1 MIILAVLLIVIHLLS
16 QWLAFV
22 FKPPQVGMILGLN
35 GLLVLSVL
43 ANPTLEPGMI
53 SSQPGQFEQA
63 IRQWQSLLA
72 TDKLNTS
79 EQINLWIQMGNAYQ
93 ALGLSPPALDA
104 LLQAK
109 SLFLETQ
116 NHTSTAAAMKEELA
130 GIGVKLFISLSD
142 ISLAQRQ
149 DKPAREYLNQG
160 KSLLSSQ
167 APLLIQATLLNQ
179 EGNVLAAEA
188 YYAKALTAYDQ
199 GIRLAEQ
206 AGDRLLATRT
216 LTNKAYAYLKLAQW
230 NPAVTSLQLAQ
241 QQLEP
246 VADNY
251 DKAFSLISIGAWAEH
266 IHSQLSA
273 RFLNSLP
280 ATVIQNRA
288 DLQKI
293 AYHTL
298 AAGLKIAKQR
308 VHSRLISYA
317 YGYLGHLNEIEQH
330 DAEALRLTRQAI
342 FYANQ
347 DENSFFSQAEQGS
360 EILYRW
366 YWQLGRLFKQ
376 QQHFDE
382 AIQAYQNA
390 VNSLQPVRQELAI
403 GYRKTS
409 QPFRERL
416 GPIYLELAELL
427 LQRAEQ
433 ANDPQ
438 PWFKQVLD
446 TIELM
451 KTFELQDYFRDE
463 CVTQNNYKQPILKFQ
478 PAHTALLYP
487 ILLTDRTEW
496 LLSLG
501 NGLIQRVSIPIP
513 AAVLKDEVNEFRFEL
528 ETRETMAFLPYAQ
541 RLYRWLIA
549 PLKTTLTTHQIT
561 TLIIVPDG
569 VLRTIPFAALHDGKE
584 FLITQ
589 YAIAT
594 IPSLT
599 LAAPDSNSPAA
610 VKILISGLSQS
621 VQDYPA
627 LANVITE
634 THDIQQLYQENA
646 SLLLDQEFTV
656 DHLAQALKNTPYSI
670 LHIAS
675 HGQFNSDPQKT
686 FLLTYDGKLT
696 INQLEQFIQL
706 HERRNQPVELLTLSA
721 CQTAVGDEQ
730 AALGLA
736 GIALKAGARSA
747 LATLWLIDDKA
758 TASLIG
764 EFYRQ
769 LHQQKQSK
777 ARSLQR
783 AQQFLLQDS
792 RYQHPALWA
801 PFLLIGDWQ

>member
-1 MIILAVLLIVIHLLS
+1 MIILAVLLMIYLLS
-16 QWLAFV
+16 QWFAFV
-22 FKPPQVGMILGLN
+22 FKPHQVGMILGFN
-35 GLLVLSVL
+35 GLFVLSVL
-43 ANPTLEPGMI
+43 ANPALEPGTI
-53 SSQPGQFEQA
+53 PSQRGQFEQA
-63 IRQWQSLLA
+63 IRHWQSLLT
-72 TDKLNTS
+72 TDNLNPS
-79 EQINLWIQMGNAYQ
+79 QQINLWIQIGNAYQ
-93 ALGLSPPALDA
+93 ALGLSPPALDT

-109 SLFLETQ
+109 SLFLTAQ
-116 NHTSTAAAMKEELA
+116 NDTSTAAAIKEELA
-130 GIGVKLFISLSD
+130 EIGVKLFISLSD

-149 DKPAREYLNQG
+149 DKAARQYLNQG

-167 APLLIQATLLNQ
+167 TPQLTQAILLNQ

-188 YYAKALTAYDQ
+188 YYAKALAVYDQ
-199 GIRLAEQ
+199 GIHLAKQ
-206 AGDRLLATRT
+206 TGDGLLATRI
-216 LTNKAYAYLKLAQW
+216 LTNKTYAYLKLARW
-230 NPAVTSLQLAQ
+230 NRAVTSLQLAQ

-246 VADNY
+246 VTDNY
-251 DKAFSLISIGAWAEH
+251 DKAFSLISIGAWAEQV
-266 IHSQLSA
+266 HSQLSV
-273 RFLNSLP
+273 RFLKLLP
-280 ATVIQNRA
+280 ATALQNRA

-298 AAGLKIAKQR
+298 TAGLKIAKQLA
-308 VHSRLISYA
+308 HSRLISYA

-342 FYANQ
+342 FYAKQ
-347 DENSFFSQAEQGS
+347 DKNSFFSQAEQGS

-366 YWQLGRLFKQ
+366 QWQLGRLFKQ
-376 QQHFDE
+376 QQQLEE
-382 AIQAYQNA
+382 AIQAYQQA
-390 VNSLQPVRQELAI
+390 VNSLQPIRQELAI

-416 GPIYLELAELL
+416 GPIYLELADLL

-438 PWFKQVLD
+438 PGFKQVLD

-487 ILLTDRTEW
+487 ILFADRTEW

-501 NGLIQRVSIPIP
+501 KGLIQRVSIPIP
-513 AAVLKDEVNEFRFEL
+513 ATILKDEINEFRFEL

-549 PLKTTLTTHQIT
+549 PLTPTLTTHQIT

-569 VLRTIPFAALHDGKE
+569 VLRTIPLAALHDGKE

-594 IPSLT
+594 LPSLT
-599 LAAPDSNSPAA
+599 LTAPDSNSPAA
-610 VKILISGLSQS
+610 AKILISGLSQS

-627 LANVITE
+627 LANVIAE
-634 THDIQQLYQENA
+634 IRDIQQLYQEDA
-646 SLLLDQEFTV
+646 LLLMDQDFTV
-656 DHLAQALKNTPYSI
+656 NNFAKALKNTPYSI

-675 HGQFNSDPQKT
+675 HGQFDSDPQKT

-696 INQLEQFIQL
+696 INQLKQFIQL
-706 HERRNQPVELLTLSA
+706 HERRNQSVELLTLSA

-758 TASLIG
+758 TAILIK

-777 ARSLQR
+777 ARSLQL

-801 PFLLIGDWQ
+801 PFLLIGHWQ

>member
-1 MIILAVLLIVIHLLS
+1 MIILAVLLIVIYLLS

-53 SSQPGQFEQA
+53 PSQQGQFEQA

-109 SLFLETQ
+109 SLFLATQ
-116 NHTSTAAAMKEELA
+116 NHTSTVDAMKEELA

-160 KSLLSSQ
+160 KLLLSSQ

-188 YYAKALTAYDQ
+188 YYAKALAAYDQ
-199 GIRLAEQ
+199 SIRLAEQ
-206 AGDRLLATRT
+206 AGDRLLVTRT

-513 AAVLKDEVNEFRFEL
+513 ATILKDEVNEFRFEL

-706 HERRNQPVELLTLSA
+706 HERRNQSVELLTLSA

-777 ARSLQR
+777 ARSLQL

-801 PFLLIGDWQ
+801 PFLLIGHWQ